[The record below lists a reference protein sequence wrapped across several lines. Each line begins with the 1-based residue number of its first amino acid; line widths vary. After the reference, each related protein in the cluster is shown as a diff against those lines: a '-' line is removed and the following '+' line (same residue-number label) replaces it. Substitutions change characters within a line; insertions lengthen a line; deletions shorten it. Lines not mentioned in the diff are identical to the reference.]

1 MKTIY
6 FNSDVHL
13 TTPQVA
19 TIGFF
24 DGVHRGHQFILKQV
38 CQAAKEAGMESM
50 VITFDRHPRQV
61 LHEDYQPQ
69 LLTTLTEKV
78 RLLELTGID
87 CCVILPFSTD
97 MAALSAQM
105 FMQSILKEHLNVR
118 QLLIG
123 YDNRFGHN
131 RAEGF
136 EDYVRYGRQM
146 GIRVAHNT
154 VFEPQG
160 LHISSSAIRKY
171 IEQGNIS
178 MANECL
184 GRPYQITSTVVNGF
198 HEGRKIGFPTANLD
212 PQLISTMLPANGVY
226 AVLASIGNEDT
237 WHEGMMNIGFRPT
250 FKGQTLSVEVNI
262 FNFNEDIYGRQVT
275 VRIIRHM
282 RDEHKF
288 SSPEQLSQQ
297 ITDDRQ
303 HIRDFFE
310 QQKHQF

>member
-69 LLTTLTEKV
+69 LLTTLPEKI

-136 EDYVRYGRQM
+136 EDYVRYGR
-146 GIRVAHNT
+146 
-154 VFEPQG
+154 
-160 LHISSSAIRKY
+160 
-171 IEQGNIS
+171 
-178 MANECL
+178 
-184 GRPYQITSTVVNGF
+184 
-198 HEGRKIGFPTANLD
+198 
-212 PQLISTMLPANGVY
+212 
-226 AVLASIGNEDT
+226 
-237 WHEGMMNIGFRPT
+237 
-250 FKGQTLSVEVNI
+250 
-262 FNFNEDIYGRQVT
+262 
-275 VRIIRHM
+275 
-282 RDEHKF
+282 
-288 SSPEQLSQQ
+288 
-297 ITDDRQ
+297 
-303 HIRDFFE
+303 
-310 QQKHQF
+310 